1 MQHFTDQMG
10 RTVVIPVHPPRRI
23 ISLVPSQ
30 TELLSDLGLAAEV
43 VGITKFCT
51 HPEQWYRTKK
61 RVGGTK
67 TVSLE
72 KVAAL
77 APDLIIG
84 NKEENDR
91 EQIEPLA
98 KRFPVWMSAVYTLA
112 DALEMIRAVGSLT
125 GTAIRANDLAQ
136 QIQQEFDQNLPINA
150 NVRPRVAYFI
160 WRKPYMVVGRH
171 TFIHA
176 MLERA
181 GFENVFQEMS
191 RYPEITL
198 DVLRMAQPEIIFLSS
213 EPFPFK
219 AKHVEQFEQAC
230 PTASVQIVD
239 GALFSWYGSRL
250 LQAPRYFERLREKI

>member
-10 RTVVIPVHPPRRI
+10 RAVALPVHPPRRI

-30 TELLSDLGLAAEV
+30 TELLADLGLAEEV

-51 HPEQWYRTKK
+51 HPEQWFRTKK

-77 APDLIIG
+77 APDLILG

-91 EQIEPLA
+91 EQIEALA
-98 KRFPVWMSAVYTLA
+98 EQFPVWMSAVYTLA
-112 DALEMIRAVGSLT
+112 DALEMIQAVGVLT
-125 GTAIRANDLAQ
+125 GATTRANALAQ
-136 QIQQEFDQNLPINA
+136 QIQLEFDQNIPTISD
-150 NVRPRVAYFI
+150 VRPRVAYFI
-160 WRKPYMVVGRH
+160 WRKPYMVVGRD
-171 TFIHA
+171 TFIHS

-181 GFENVFQEMS
+181 GFENVFQGLS
-191 RYPEITL
+191 RYPEIAL
-198 DVLRMAQPEIIFLSS
+198 EALRVARPELIFLSS

-219 AKHVEQFEQAC
+219 EKHMDPFKEVC
-230 PTASVQIVD
+230 PTATIQIVD

-250 LQAPRYFERLREKI
+250 LQAPGYFKMLQEKM